1 MQRLGYPARTIV
13 VFAAL
18 LALAV
23 NGFVQPFGK
32 EWLWLSTVAILIVAA
47 ALVGW
52 RTRRLSHARRQ
63 SAPILQAL
71 GAATVDIPLSL
82 RARMPLVLVTG
93 DALASL
99 FDHGAG
105 ATRLVYIG
113 DGAIWLRVDRPQDLP
128 QVALAMRQWRDGQA
142 PDGVVLSVAPALHAD
157 ADALV
162 QRLRVT
168 RQALAD
174 AARIVG
180 ARLPGYVAVYQRLT
194 PLAPRDA
201 DLARQWH
208 GVCAGA
214 PLIDAQR
221 IETVIRDAENDPRP
235 DPDARY
241 AAVHAAALA
250 SIVGWTQRV
259 IFGALTDPRQP
270 AAPWALHC
278 AGWIDCGPASD
289 AGKPWEQ
296 DVQRHTRIAPARVD
310 ATPAPWPLP
319 QPLIEA
325 MPRRVAMSPRL
336 AAFAHAIGIAALAAG
351 AAFLGAGRHNAQLLD
366 RVHADLD
373 RYAAIAA
380 DHDDARRDA
389 LRALVAD
396 RDELDRYARTGV
408 PLRLSFGL
416 YHGAQ
421 LLPALDTAIASYQP
435 PPPPPTV
442 VTLDNMS
449 LFDSGKANLK
459 PGSTRTL
466 VEAVE
471 MIKAHP
477 GKRILIA
484 GHTDDSGDA
493 NSNLRLS
500 NARAAALRNW
510 LIEATGI
517 PATQFAVQGYGDTRP
532 IADNRTPEGR
542 ARNRRVE
549 ITLVPETAARA
560 P

>member
-23 NGFVQPFGK
+23 HWFVQPFGK
-32 EWLWLSTVAILIVAA
+32 EWIWLSTVGILIVAT

-52 RTRRLSHARRQ
+52 RTRRLSHARTQ
-63 SAPILQAL
+63 SAPILRAL

-82 RARMPLVLVTG
+82 RTRMPLVLVTG

-99 FDHGAG
+99 FDHGA
-105 ATRLVYIG
+105 AEPRLVFIG
-113 DGAIWLRVDRPQDLP
+113 DGAIWLRVDRPQSLP
-128 QVALAMRQWRDGQA
+128 EVALAMRQWRDGQP

-157 ADALV
+157 EDALA
-162 QRLRVT
+162 QRLRVA

-174 AARIVG
+174 ASRIVG
-180 ARLPGYVAVYQRLT
+180 ARLPGYVAVYQRMTRLT
-194 PLAPRDA
+194 PRDA
-201 DLARQWH
+201 DLGRQWKS
-208 GVCAGA
+208 VSASA
-214 PLIDAQR
+214 PLIDAHR
-221 IETVIRDAENDPRP
+221 IEAVIRRAENDSRR

-259 IFGALTDPRQP
+259 VFGTLTDPRQP
-270 AAPWALHC
+270 ATPWALYG

-296 DVQRHTRIAPARVD
+296 DVQRHTRIAPASVD

-325 MPRRVAMSPRL
+325 MPRRTAMSPRV
-336 AAFAHAIGIAALAAG
+336 AAFAHAVGMMALAAG
-351 AAFLGAGRHNAQLLD
+351 AAFLGSGRHNAELLD
-366 RVHADLD
+366 RIHANLD
-373 RYAAIAA
+373 RYALIAA

-389 LRALVAD
+389 LRSLVAD

-416 YHGAQ
+416 YHGSQ
-421 LLPALDTAIASYQP
+421 LLPALNAAIASYQP
-435 PPPPPTV
+435 PPPPPAV
-442 VTLDNMS
+442 VTLDSMS
-449 LFDSGKANLK
+449 LFDSGKAKLK
-459 PGSTRTL
+459 PGSTRAL

-493 NSNLRLS
+493 RSNLTLS
-500 NARAAALRNW
+500 NARAAALRDW

-532 IADNRTPEGR
+532 IAGNDTSEGR

-549 ITLVPETAARA
+549 ITLVPDTADHTN
-560 P
+560 